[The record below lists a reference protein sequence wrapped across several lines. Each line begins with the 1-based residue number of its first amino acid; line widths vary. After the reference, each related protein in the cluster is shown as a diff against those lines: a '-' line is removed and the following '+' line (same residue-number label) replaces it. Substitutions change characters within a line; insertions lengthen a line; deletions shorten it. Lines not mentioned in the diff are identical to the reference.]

1 MPVSER
7 VETIIGA
14 VRAEGRTQLTEH
26 ESMAVLES
34 CGIPVVA
41 RGAAS
46 SREEAAH
53 LADELGYPV
62 VMKVLSADLGHKTD
76 VGGVKLDLFGE
87 GDVVR
92 AFDEIMEAVGAGRPE
107 ARIMGVSVQRQVNR
121 GTELIIGGLRD
132 PHFGPVVMF
141 GLGGIYTDVLADV
154 AFRLAPL
161 EEDAA
166 RDLMQETAA
175 YRMLTGIRGDHPA
188 DLDQLARTICT
199 IGDLLVGHE
208 VVEEVEMNPFVIPTG
223 GSPVAVDALIT
234 LGESCGEGRAR

>member
-1 MPVSER
+1 MGDR
-7 VETIIGA
+7 VKKIIRA

-26 ESMAVLES
+26 ESMAALQS
-34 CGIPVVA
+34 YGIPMVA
-41 RGAAS
+41 GGAAS
-46 SREEAAH
+46 SREKAAQ
-53 LADELGYPV
+53 LADGLGYPV

-87 GDVVR
+87 EQVLR
-92 AFDEIMEAVGAGRPE
+92 AFDEIMEAVGAGEPE

-161 EEDAA
+161 GESAA
-166 RDLMQETAA
+166 RDLMRETAA
-175 YRMLTGIRGDHPA
+175 YRMLTGIRGERPA
-188 DLDQLARTICT
+188 DLDQLAGIICK

-208 VVEEVEMNPFVIPTG
+208 AVEEVEMNPFVIPAE

-234 LGESCGEGRAR
+234 LSENGVEGQIS